1 MQKKF
6 ILGQAHK
13 NKYFLVAETL
23 VGKKSEPLRKKRKKF
38 TSKKKRKK
46 KKYKPLLGLGGRS
59 NK

>member
-1 MQKKF
+1 MQKNF

-13 NKYFLVAETL
+13 NKCFLVAETL

-38 TSKKKRKK
+38 TSKKKMK